1 MPQGV
6 DQKNR
11 GRRYPTYEK
20 KLPVGIVQY
29 QLMVDTPTFVIARDG
44 SFYQLDRFSSFQL
57 PRLDFRV

>member
-20 KLPVGIVQY
+20 ELPVGIVQY